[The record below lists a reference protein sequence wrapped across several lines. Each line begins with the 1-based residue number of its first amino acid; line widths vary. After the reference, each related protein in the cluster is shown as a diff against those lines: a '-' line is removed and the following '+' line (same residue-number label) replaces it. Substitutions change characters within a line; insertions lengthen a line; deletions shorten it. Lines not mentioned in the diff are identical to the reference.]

1 VEPTR
6 EQAYRRRIAELEAE
20 VAALKAEVARL
31 TELVAK
37 LSKNSSN
44 SSRPPSSDIVKP
56 PKGTA
61 SNAKRRKKRKIGG
74 QPGHAKHEREPFGP
88 DQIDDTRHYEL
99 GCCPDCGG
107 AVTRRR
113 HRTRIV
119 QQVELN
125 PNPVEIVEHRA
136 EGGWCRRCKRTV
148 YAPLPAAVE
157 RGGLLGPELTAL
169 VGYLKGA
176 CHASFSTIRKYFRD
190 VLKIRISRGQLA
202 KVVRKVSEAI
212 APAYEALR
220 AALPFE
226 PRLNVD
232 ETGHKE
238 NGKGLWTWCF
248 RAKLYTLFK
257 IDPSR
262 GSAVL
267 IDVLGKEFNGVLGCD
282 YFSAYRKYMKDFS
295 IEVQFCLAH
304 FIREVK
310 FILTLPGERERVY
323 AERLLEALRKLF
335 AIIHRRD
342 GMTEPSFE
350 RAMSRARENII
361 HAATWVP
368 PRCKQAKNLAKRLIA
383 HGDAYFRFITTPGL
397 EPTNNLAEQ
406 AIRFCVIDRK
416 ITQGTR
422 GAPGR
427 RWSERIWTIIATCAQ
442 QGRSVLQYLRDAV
455 RAHFNNQPIPTLCPA
470 GP

>member
-1 VEPTR
+1 MDEKDVIIAQLTERLQTLT
-6 EQAYRRRIAELEAE
+6 ERIAYLEVENTQLQAE
-20 VAALKAEVARL
+20 IARL
-31 TELVAK
+31 K
-37 LSKNSSN
+37 KNSSN
-44 SSRPPSSDIVKP
+44 SSKPPSSDIVKP

-88 DQIDDTRHYEL
+88 EQINDTRHYEL
-99 GCCPDCGG
+99 SCCPDCGG

-125 PNPVEIVEHRA
+125 PNPVEVVEHRA
-136 EGGWCRRCKRTV
+136 EGCWCRRCQKVV
-148 YAPLPAAVE
+148 YAPLPASVE

-169 VGYLKGA
+169 VGY
-176 CHASFSTIRKYFRD
+176 RK
-190 VLKIRISRGQLA
+190 
-202 KVVRKVSEAI
+202 
-212 APAYEALR
+212 
-220 AALPFE
+220 
-226 PRLNVD
+226 
-232 ETGHKE
+232 H
-238 NGKGLWTWCF
+238 
-248 RAKLYTLFK
+248 
-257 IDPSR
+257 
-262 GSAVL
+262 
-267 IDVLGKEFNGVLGCD
+267 
-282 YFSAYRKYMKDFS
+282 MKDFS

-335 AIIHRRD
+335 AIIHRRE
-342 GMTEPSFE
+342 GMTEPSFA
-350 RAMSRARENII
+350 RAMSRAREDII

-422 GAPGR
+422 GERGR
-427 RWSERIWTIIATCAQ
+427 RWCERIWTIIATCTQ
-442 QGRSVLQYLRDAV
+442 QGRSVFQYLRDAV